1 MSASTGPGRAVLAH
15 ATRALDEIDA
25 AVRAVR
31 GGPAAAV
38 AVRLGAFASA
48 GSVLVPRTLAAL
60 QRAHPEIA
68 VSTREGATPAL
79 VRSLRA
85 GTLDIAVLAAA
96 PPFRAPDAESPE
108 LIIDVIAETELHIA
122 VPAAHPLALGD
133 TVDVERLRGQRW
145 IASPPSTGETPL
157 GVWPGLGGRPKVA
170 HTSRDWLTKLQL
182 VAAGCGITTI
192 PRSMLP
198 VVPHGVRILAV
209 RGGPRESRRVLV
221 ARMPGRDSAAL
232 RLVGDTLRA
241 VAAGDGA
248 GSAAVATDL
257 TPTPAA
263 VLPTRPTSYQANKL
277 RRLRRRGTGS
287 ASGRAVCPEDQ
298 VCGLRDDG
306 ATPPGAQWLRA
317 VRTRDS
323 PFGGEQ
329 EGELASRRGRVRYA

>member
-1 MSASTGPGRAVLAH
+1 MDVTVTGLRVLREVAETGSFSAAASALGYTQSAVSRQIATLESSLGVTVFQRHRAGVRLTGPGRAVLAH

-96 PPFRAPDAESPE
+96 PPFRAPDTESPE

-122 VPAAHPLALGD
+122 VPAAHPLALD
-133 TVDVERLRGQRW
+133 DAVDVERLRGQRW

-241 VAAGDGA
+241 VAAGEEPDPQR
-248 GSAAVATDL
+248 S
-257 TPTPAA
+257 
-263 VLPTRPTSYQANKL
+263 Q
-277 RRLRRRGTGS
+277 
-287 ASGRAVCPEDQ
+287 
-298 VCGLRDDG
+298 
-306 ATPPGAQWLRA
+306 
-317 VRTRDS
+317 RT
-323 PFGGEQ
+323 
-329 EGELASRRGRVRYA
+329 